1 MTVNSYLVTRASDAV
16 LSADEKASIATS
28 VSTLSSRLDSYFTTP
43 GDGLKSHFRFGSHT
57 RGTILPRKMDMHS
70 DVDYMIVF
78 EKGGLKPQTYLDRLR
93 KFAEQKYASSELY
106 QSSPT
111 VVLEL
116 NHIKFDLVP
125 ALALWGTA
133 YEIPKGSGEWQ
144 TTNPNDFN
152 STLEAANG
160 NNSYLI
166 KPTVRLVKFWNA
178 EAGYVFDSF
187 ALEKWI
193 VGLGFYGCSTQKD
206 YFLTVFDNLSANQ
219 ATQWRNDQITR
230 AKDIVAKVRNYEAD
244 DMPATAEAEVKKL
257 IPG

>member
-1 MTVNSYLVTRASDAV
+1 MTVNSYLVARASNTV

-28 VSTLSSRLDSYFTTP
+28 ISTLSSRLDSYFTVE
-43 GDGLKSHFRFGSHT
+43 GDGLTSHFRFGSHT
-57 RGTILPRKMDMHS
+57 RGTILPRKMDAHS

-93 KFAEQKYASSELY
+93 KFAEKKYASSELY

-125 ALALWGTA
+125 ALASWGTS
-133 YEIPKGSGEWQ
+133 YQIPKGPHEWQ

-152 STLEAANG
+152 SALETANG
-160 NNSYLI
+160 NHSYLI

-178 EAGYVFDSF
+178 EAGYVFDSYG
-187 ALEKWI
+187 LEKWI
-193 VGLGFYGCSTQKD
+193 VGLGFYGCHAQKD
-206 YFLTVFDNLSANQ
+206 YLFKVFDNLSANET
-219 ATQWRNDQITR
+219 AQWRNDKINR
-230 AKDIVAKVRNYEAD
+230 AKDIVAKVRKYEAD
-244 DMPATAEAEVKKL
+244 DMPVSAEFEVQKL
-257 IPG
+257 IPA

>member
-1 MTVNSYLVTRASDAV
+1 MTVNSYLVSRASNAV
-16 LSADEKASIATS
+16 LSADEKGSIATS
-28 VSTLSSRLDSYFTTP
+28 ISTLSSRLESYFTVP

-57 RGTILPRKMDMHS
+57 RGTILPRKMDPHS

-78 EKGGLKPQTYLDRLR
+78 EKGGYKPQTYLDRLR
-93 KFAEQKYASSELY
+93 KFAEKKYASSELY

-125 ALALWGTA
+125 ALASWGA
-133 YEIPKGSGEWQ
+133 SYEIPKGPDDWR

-178 EAGYVFDSF
+178 EAGYVFDSYS
-187 ALEKWI
+187 LEKWI
-193 VGLGFYGCSTQKD
+193 VDRSFYGCHTQRD
-206 YFLTVFDNLSANQ
+206 YLFKVFDNLAANE
-219 ATQWRNDQITR
+219 ATQWRNDRITH
-230 AKDIVAKVRNYEAD
+230 AKDIIARVRNYEAN
-244 DMPATAEAEVKKL
+244 DMPASAENEVKKL
-257 IPG
+257 IPT